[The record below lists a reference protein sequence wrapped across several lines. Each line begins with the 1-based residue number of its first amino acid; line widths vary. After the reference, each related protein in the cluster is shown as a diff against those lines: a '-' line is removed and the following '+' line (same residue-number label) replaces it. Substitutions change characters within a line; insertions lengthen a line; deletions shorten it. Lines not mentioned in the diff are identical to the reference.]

1 MGWLMFR
8 KSLALAGALGL
19 IAGGAQATPEAATY
33 TLQISGIVPTVCNAN
48 LDSSTVASEAGEVAL
63 GQLKE
68 FCNDSAGYQVW
79 VDYSPNLAGDTLT
92 VGGQQIVLDNSG
104 SALIDSAN
112 GPNIAS
118 KTVLLD
124 VPQNGVSGTVSL
136 RVVTL

>member
-1 MGWLMFR
+1 MFR

-79 VDYSPNLAGDTLT
+79 VDYSPNLAGDTRTQHRLQDGAAGRAAERRLGHGLAARRHA
-92 VGGQQIVLDNSG
+92 VGVDLAPSAASIVQAATEGFNRR
-104 SALIDSAN
+104 A
-112 GPNIAS
+112 
-118 KTVLLD
+118 
-124 VPQNGVSGTVSL
+124 
-136 RVVTL
+136 R